1 MYFLI
6 ALSGFMYLSKAHI
19 ILPIVGSTSFYHAPL
34 NQTKV
39 NVISHPEGGAIKWH
53 VGIYAET

>member
-39 NVISHPEGGAIKWH
+39 NVISHPEGGAIK
-53 VGIYAET
+53 